1 MLNEQQLINKIKVY
15 NNFIDVDKLKK
26 AYEFAESAH
35 ATQKRHSGD
44 PYISH
49 PIAVANIL
57 AELRLDGPTITTALL
72 HDTIEDT
79 NITYQDVETKFG
91 KEIADLVDG
100 VTKLS
105 KLENQGKEIT
115 LGENFRKLI
124 LATAKDIRV
133 LLVKLADRLHNMRTI
148 SSISSD
154 EKRIRI
160 AKETMEI
167 YSPLAERLGMHSIR
181 DELEDLAFN
190 VLNTEARSMIVDRIE
205 KIAPNTQILF
215 EEISNDILSLLNA
228 NKVFGKIT
236 GREKTPFSIWRKIQS
251 KRVSL
256 EQITDLIGFR
266 IILDSVDDCYKVL
279 GIFHQKWKM
288 IPGRFKDYIST
299 PKSNNYR
306 SLHTTVIG
314 PKNQRMEIQIRTSKM
329 QDFAE
334 RGIASHWIYKDNEKF
349 DQSTLRS
356 YNGLQDLVEL
366 LESGEN
372 PEHYLEYTKLQLFQD
387 QVFCFTPKGAV
398 VRLPSNATPID
409 FAYAVHSDVGDTCI
423 GVKINGKESP
433 LQTTLT
439 NGDQVEIV
447 TSNKK
452 SPSMH
457 WLSFAKTGK
466 ARAAIRKYWHDKMPV
481 NKESKI
487 HKSSIWVLLSHKAGT
502 LGEICSLI
510 GKNKCNIFNVELV
523 DKKEDFL
530 SFIFDIEIKNLKDF
544 TNLISELKLRSL
556 NFKIIRNRKS
566 PGRRSD
572 GRCSCRG

>member
-35 ATQKRHSGD
+35 AAQKRHSGD

-215 EEISNDILSLLNA
+215 EEISNDILSLLSA

-556 NFKIIRNRKS
+556 NFKIIRNRKKS
-566 PGRRSD
+566 
-572 GRCSCRG
+572 

>member
-387 QVFCFTPKGAV
+387 QVFCFTPKGVV

-556 NFKIIRNRKS
+556 NFKIIRNRKKS
-566 PGRRSD
+566 
-572 GRCSCRG
+572 

>member
-79 NITYQDVETKFG
+79 NITYQDVESKFG

-154 EKRIRI
+154 EKRMRI

-215 EEISNDILSLLNA
+215 EEISNDILSLLSVNQ
-228 NKVFGKIT
+228 VFGKIT

-266 IILDSVDDCYKVL
+266 IILESVDDCYKVL

-314 PKNQRMEIQIRTSKM
+314 PKNQRMEIQIRTLKM

-398 VRLPSNATPID
+398 VRLPSNATPVD

-556 NFKIIRNRKS
+556 NFKIIRNRKKS
-566 PGRRSD
+566 
-572 GRCSCRG
+572 

>member
-215 EEISNDILSLLNA
+215 EEISNDILSLLSV

-398 VRLPSNATPID
+398 VRLPTNATPID

-423 GVKINGKESP
+423 GVRINGKESP

-556 NFKIIRNRKS
+556 NFKIIRNRKKS
-566 PGRRSD
+566 
-572 GRCSCRG
+572 

>member
-215 EEISNDILSLLNA
+215 EEISNDILSLLSV

-387 QVFCFTPKGAV
+387 QVFCFTPKSAV

-556 NFKIIRNRKS
+556 NFKIIRNRKKS
-566 PGRRSD
+566 
-572 GRCSCRG
+572 

>member
-215 EEISNDILSLLNA
+215 EEISNDILSLLSV

-409 FAYAVHSDVGDTCI
+409 FAYTVHSDVGDTCI

-556 NFKIIRNRKS
+556 NFKIIRNRKKS
-566 PGRRSD
+566 
-572 GRCSCRG
+572 

>member
-79 NITYQDVETKFG
+79 NITYQDVENKFG

-148 SSISSD
+148 SSIASD
-154 EKRIRI
+154 EKRMRI

-215 EEISNDILSLLNA
+215 EEISNDILSLLSA

-314 PKNQRMEIQIRTSKM
+314 PKNQRMEIQIRTSNM

-556 NFKIIRNRKS
+556 NFKIIRNRKKS
-566 PGRRSD
+566 
-572 GRCSCRG
+572 

>member
-79 NITYQDVETKFG
+79 NITYRDVENKFG

-148 SSISSD
+148 SSIASD
-154 EKRIRI
+154 EKRMRI

-215 EEISNDILSLLNA
+215 EEISNDILSLLSA

-556 NFKIIRNRKS
+556 NFKIIRNRKKS
-566 PGRRSD
+566 
-572 GRCSCRG
+572 

>member
-1 MLNEQQLINKIKVY
+1 MLNQDQLINKIKIY
-15 NNFIDVDKLKK
+15 NNFIDIEKLKK
-26 AYEFAESAH
+26 AYKFAEVAH
-35 ATQKRHSGD
+35 SKQRRHSGD

-57 AELRLDGPTITTALL
+57 AELQLDGPTITTALL

-79 NITYQDVETKFG
+79 NATYNEVKKKFG
-91 KEIADLVDG
+91 GEIADLVDG

-105 KLENQGKEIT
+105 RLENQGKEII

-148 SSISSD
+148 KSID
-154 EKRIRI
+154 FEEKRKKISR
-160 AKETMEI
+160 ETMEI
-167 YSPLAERLGMHSIR
+167 YAPLAERLGMHSIR
-181 DELEDLAFN
+181 DELEDLSFN
-190 VLNTEARSMIVDRIE
+190 VLNFDARKMITNRIE
-205 KIAPNTQILF
+205 EIAPNTQILF
-215 EEISNDILSLLNA
+215 KEVSNEIVNLLKLHKIKA
-228 NKVFGKIT
+228 KIT
-236 GREKTPFSIWRKIQS
+236 AREKTPFSIWRKIQS

-266 IILDSVDDCYKVL
+266 IILNDINDCYSVL

-288 IPGRFKDYIST
+288 VPGRFKDYIST
-299 PKSNNYR
+299 PKSNNYK
-306 SLHTTVIG
+306 SLHTTLIG
-314 PKNQRMEIQIRTSKM
+314 PKNQRMEIQIRTLEM

-349 DQSTLRS
+349 DQSSLQS

-398 VRLPSNATPID
+398 VRLPTNATPID
-409 FAYAVHSDVGDTCI
+409 FAYAVHSDVGDACI
-423 GVKINGKESP
+423 GVKINGKDSP
-433 LQTTLT
+433 LQTTLV
-439 NGDQVEIV
+439 NGDQVEIT

-457 WLSFAKTGK
+457 WLSFSKTGK
-466 ARAAIRKYWHDKMPV
+466 ARAAIRKYWHDKMPAS
-481 NKESKI
+481 KESKI

-530 SFIFDIEIKNLKDF
+530 SFIFDIEIKHLKDF

-556 NFKIIRNRKS
+556 NFKIIRNRKKN
-566 PGRRSD
+566 
-572 GRCSCRG
+572 

>member
-154 EKRIRI
+154 EKRMRI

-215 EEISNDILSLLNA
+215 EEISNDILSLLSV

-423 GVKINGKESP
+423 GVKINGKEFP

-556 NFKIIRNRKS
+556 NFKIIRNRKKS
-566 PGRRSD
+566 
-572 GRCSCRG
+572 

>member
-79 NITYQDVETKFG
+79 NITYQDVESKFG

-154 EKRIRI
+154 EKRMRI

-215 EEISNDILSLLNA
+215 EEISNDILSLLSA
-228 NKVFGKIT
+228 NQVFGKIT

-266 IILDSVDDCYKVL
+266 IILKSVDDCYKVL

-398 VRLPSNATPID
+398 VRLPSNATPVD

-556 NFKIIRNRKS
+556 NFKIIRNRKKS
-566 PGRRSD
+566 
-572 GRCSCRG
+572 

>member
-215 EEISNDILSLLNA
+215 EETSNDILSLLSA

-306 SLHTTVIG
+306 SLHTTLIG

-356 YNGLQDLVEL
+356 YNGLQGLVEL

-556 NFKIIRNRKS
+556 NFKIIRNRKKS
-566 PGRRSD
+566 
-572 GRCSCRG
+572 

>member
-215 EEISNDILSLLNA
+215 EEISNDILSLLSV

-349 DQSTLRS
+349 DQSTLLS

-556 NFKIIRNRKS
+556 NFKIIRNRKKS
-566 PGRRSD
+566 
-572 GRCSCRG
+572 